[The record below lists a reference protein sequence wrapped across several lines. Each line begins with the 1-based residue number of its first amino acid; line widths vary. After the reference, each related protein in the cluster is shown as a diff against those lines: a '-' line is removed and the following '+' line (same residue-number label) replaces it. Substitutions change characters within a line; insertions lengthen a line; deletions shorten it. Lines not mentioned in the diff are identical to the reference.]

1 MLAYTDLPKEQFPEI
16 VIPTVY
22 VQTIYQGTSPEDM
35 ENLVTRQIEKELKSI
50 SGVKKITSQS
60 IQNFSAITI
69 EFNTDADPAVAKQRV
84 TDKVDMAKSELP
96 TDLDQEPL
104 VQEVDFSEM
113 PIMTINISGDYN
125 LDILKNYAEEIQDR
139 VEGLT
144 QITRADMIGALEK
157 EVQVNMDLYRMTAAN
172 VSFNDV
178 FSAISNEN
186 VNIGGGNLDVG
197 RLERSVRIVG
207 EFDDVSEIDNI
218 LVIVA
223 RVTKS
228 ICEI

>member
-1 MLAYTDLPKEQFPEI
+1 MSKPNFKPTNWAINNRVSIFVLSFILVLVGMLAYTDLPKEQFPEI

-96 TDLDQEPL
+96 TDLD
-104 VQEVDFSEM
+104 
-113 PIMTINISGDYN
+113 
-125 LDILKNYAEEIQDR
+125 
-139 VEGLT
+139 
-144 QITRADMIGALEK
+144 
-157 EVQVNMDLYRMTAAN
+157 
-172 VSFNDV
+172 
-178 FSAISNEN
+178 
-186 VNIGGGNLDVG
+186 
-197 RLERSVRIVG
+197 
-207 EFDDVSEIDNI
+207 
-218 LVIVA
+218 
-223 RVTKS
+223 
-228 ICEI
+228 